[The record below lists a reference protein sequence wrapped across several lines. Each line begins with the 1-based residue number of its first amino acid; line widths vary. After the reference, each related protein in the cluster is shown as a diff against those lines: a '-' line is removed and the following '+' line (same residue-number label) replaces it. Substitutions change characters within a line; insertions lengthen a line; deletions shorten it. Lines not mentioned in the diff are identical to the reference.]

1 VYLPY
6 RGVNFTPVQVVL
18 HASVD
23 PGPLVPS
30 LRAALASLDKDVPIS
45 EVQTLEEIV
54 TTSVAA
60 RRFTMT
66 LFVAFAALALV
77 LALGGIHGVLAYS
90 VARRTTEIGVRVAL
104 GATERSVLG
113 LVVGQGMRPVLAGLA
128 VGLLAAVALSR
139 LLTTLL
145 VDVPPTDPATYA
157 VVAAVLLAAATLAC
171 VIPARK
177 ALRVE
182 VTSALRME

>member
-1 VYLPY
+1 
-6 RGVNFTPVQVVL
+6 VQLVL
-18 HASVD
+18 HASTD
-23 PGPLVPS
+23 PGALVPS
-30 LRAALASLDKDVPIS
+30 LRAALAGLDKDVPIS
-45 EVQTLEEIV
+45 EVQTLEQIV

-90 VARRTTEIGVRVAL
+90 VARRTAEIGVRVAL

-113 LVVGQGMRPVLAGLA
+113 LVVRQGMRPVVAGLA

-145 VDVPPTDPATYA
+145 VDVPPTDPVTYG
-157 VVAAVLLAAATLAC
+157 VVAVVLLAAATLAC
-171 VIPARK
+171 VIPALK
-177 ALRVE
+177 ALRVD
-182 VTSALRME
+182 VTSALRIE